1 MHQDYRGYQESS
13 GKAIEDIPWNQVLG
27 EVADPVA
34 VLSRDYEMLWAN
46 RTVLGF
52 LGLELEFLGRRPC
65 YELLQRRSKRCPDC
79 PVSLVFSSGEPA
91 VIEKPFYCES
101 GSVVW
106 REIRAYPIR
115 SAQGDVVG
123 AIRIGF
129 DITKRKLLAERQTRH
144 LDSLER
150 TLNEIAGPSDS
161 RAPDSGASQPIGNI
175 TNRELQV
182 LRLVARGLTNAE
194 IAGILKIS
202 PHTVKS
208 HVVHVLQKL
217 GAGSRTDA
225 AVTALNLKL
234 I

>member
-1 MHQDYRGYQESS
+1 
-13 GKAIEDIPWNQVLG
+13 
-27 EVADPVA
+27 
-34 VLSRDYEMLWAN
+34 
-46 RTVLGF
+46 
-52 LGLELEFLGRRPC
+52 
-65 YELLQRRSKRCPDC
+65 
-79 PVSLVFSSGEPA
+79 
-91 VIEKPFYCES
+91 VIEKFFRCES
-101 GSVVW
+101 GSGIW

-115 SAQGDVVG
+115 SAHGDVVG
-123 AIRIGF
+123 AVRIGF

-144 LDSLER
+144 LDALER
-150 TLNEIAGPSDS
+150 TLNEMAGSSDVRGPYCGS
-161 RAPDSGASQPIGNI
+161 SESTGNL

-182 LRLVARGLTNAE
+182 LRLVAKGLSNAE

-202 PHTVKS
+202 SHTVKS